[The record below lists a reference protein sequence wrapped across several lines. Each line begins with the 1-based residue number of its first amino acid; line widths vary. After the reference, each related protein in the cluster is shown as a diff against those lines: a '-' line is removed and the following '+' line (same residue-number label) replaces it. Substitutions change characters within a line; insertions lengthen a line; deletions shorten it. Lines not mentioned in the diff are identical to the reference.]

1 MPIQLTMEKRVL
13 HGSRESRRLR
23 RAGSLPGIIYGQGSD
38 ISIKIEQIEFMSK
51 IGYSQSLGI
60 VELNLEGEIL
70 KSIIK
75 EVQWDTLTDKPV
87 HLDFQQVSDD
97 QLVTVPV
104 PVKLTGIPAGVSLE
118 GGILEHTM
126 HDIEVTV
133 RAADIPS
140 EISFDVAGLNLGDR
154 LHLSDVDL
162 PEGLTVDFAFD
173 PVIAGVIAPRLC
185 LSRKMKRKKEKK
197 AKEQRMKPLKAE
209 KPPRNRY
216 KYVCFGFRDQHY
228 RMSG

>member
-1 MPIQLTMEKRVL
+1 MEKRVNL
-13 HGSRESRRLR
+13 GSRESRRLR
-23 RAGSLPGIIYGQGSD
+23 RAGSLPGVIYGQGSD

-51 IGYSQSLGI
+51 IGYSKSLGI
-60 VELNLEGEIL
+60 VELNVEGEIL

-97 QLVTVPV
+97 QLVTVPI
-104 PVKLTGIPAGVSLE
+104 PIKLAGIPLGVSIE
-118 GGILEHTM
+118 GGILDHSM
-126 HDIEVTV
+126 HELEVTV

-173 PVIAGVIAPRLC
+173 PVIAGVIAPKAL
-185 LSRKMKRKKEKK
+185 LVKEEEEEEGTEEE
-197 AKEQRMKPLKAE
+197 AAE
-209 KPPRNRY
+209 
-216 KYVCFGFRDQHY
+216 GGED
-228 RMSG
+228 SSEE